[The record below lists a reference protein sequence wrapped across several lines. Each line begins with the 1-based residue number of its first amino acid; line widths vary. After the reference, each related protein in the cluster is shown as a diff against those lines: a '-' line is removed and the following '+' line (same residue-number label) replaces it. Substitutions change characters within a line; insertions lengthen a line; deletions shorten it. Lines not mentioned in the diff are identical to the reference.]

1 MCATLYWVL
10 LTVSFGT
17 RPIVSITLTC
27 DKTIT
32 FSGVSKR
39 AKTTTSNSSAPKTIN
54 ILPHKFVACPAGPG
68 IPCYAEGCVCV
79 SGVATHSLLYLKEK

>member
-39 AKTTTSNSSAPKTIN
+39 AKTTTSNS
-54 ILPHKFVACPAGPG
+54 
-68 IPCYAEGCVCV
+68 CVCV
-79 SGVATHSLLYLKEK
+79 CLVLLHTHFCI